1 VLAKQAFTTNPTLK
15 IETREERGEN
25 NKIRIRTERKR
36 IYGGKTGGENTF
48 FGNFPWTSAENTW
61 KSHFDPSKLGIRL
74 I

>member
-48 FGNFPWTSAENTW
+48 FGNFP
-61 KSHFDPSKLGIRL
+61 
-74 I
+74 